1 MAAAVTVGN
10 RVGSGLAM
18 IGAPLLLLV
27 ASALG
32 PPHTASEHLPDQLPH
47 IAANPD
53 RFLAFTLVGL
63 LAVTLHVPAVLGMA
77 HLLRRE
83 SPLLALSGAALVVV
97 GSLSLAVVQGV
108 QLVEHQM
115 IHRSADRDQMVAL
128 LQRVEGGLGLKIVLG
143 GLLLGFFLGW
153 VVLCYGFLSTRVVP
167 RAIPIAI
174 LVSLPINAVGQELL
188 SRLFFLIGVGWLG
201 VLVVVARNRD
211 WTQSD
216 LGLNRRRTTP
226 GGGPGRS

>member
-1 MAAAVTVGN
+1 MTAGVTAGA

-32 PPHTASEHLPDQLPH
+32 PPHTASEHLSDQLPH
-47 IAANPD
+47 VAADPD

-77 HLLRRE
+77 HLLRHAK
-83 SPLLALSGAALVVV
+83 PLLALTGAALVVV
-97 GSLSLAVVQGV
+97 GSISLAVIQGV

-128 LQRVEGGLGLKIVLG
+128 LQRVEGGLGLKLVLG
-143 GLLLGFFLGW
+143 GLLIGFFLGW
-153 VVLCYGFLSTRVVP
+153 VMLSCAIFASRVVP
-167 RAIPIAI
+167 RAIPIFI

-188 SRLFFLIGVGWLG
+188 SRIIFLIGLGWLG
-201 VLVVVARNRD
+201 ILVVVASDGD
-211 WTQSD
+211 WRKATAS
-216 LGLNRRRTTP
+216 
-226 GGGPGRS
+226 